1 MTGSHCLW
9 GDPMKKRIGIL
20 GGTFDPVHFGH
31 LAIAEEVCHTLGL
44 SEVFIVPN
52 TYQPLKAG
60 NHVAGP
66 QQRWEMVCLACQDN
80 EALIPSD
87 IEIRRPPPSYT
98 IDTLHTFQCI
108 DEQGGQGEQD
118 RHRELWFIMGSD
130 ALLSFPRWRAAHE
143 IIALARLAVV
153 MRPGSPPPDL
163 DTLETTLP
171 GVSQRVDLVS
181 GPRLDISSSDLRQ
194 RIAAG
199 QPVRYQIPDT
209 VIAYIVQNGLY
220 QELLSCPTLPD
231 PTP

>member
-1 MTGSHCLW
+1 
-9 GDPMKKRIGIL
+9 MKKRIGIL

-31 LAIAEEVCHTLGL
+31 LAIAEEVRYALGL

-52 TYQPLKAG
+52 AYQPLKAG

-98 IDTLHTFQCI
+98 IDTLHTFQRI
-108 DEQGGQGEQD
+108 DEQGEQGE
-118 RHRELWFIMGSD
+118 HRELWFILGSD

-163 DTLETTLP
+163 STLETSLP
-171 GVSQRVDLVS
+171 GIRERVDLVS

-194 RIAAG
+194 RIAVG
-199 QPVRYQIPDT
+199 QPVRYQMPDT

-220 QELLSCPTLPD
+220 QENFPPCPTFPG

>member
-1 MTGSHCLW
+1 
-9 GDPMKKRIGIL
+9 MKKRIGIL

-31 LAIAEEVCHTLGL
+31 LAIAEEVRHTLGL
-44 SEVFIVPN
+44 AEVFIVPN
-52 TYQPLKAG
+52 AYQPLKAG

-98 IDTLHTFQCI
+98 IDTLHTFQHI
-108 DEQGGQGEQD
+108 DEQGAQGA
-118 RHRELWFIMGSD
+118 HRDVWFILGSD

-163 DTLETTLP
+163 ATLETSLP
-171 GVSQRVDLVS
+171 GIRERVDLVS

-199 QPVRYQIPDT
+199 QPVRYQMPDT

-220 QELLSCPTLPD
+220 QENCPPCPTLPC